1 MVESTDDAELLTIL
15 VNRQQLNLLKKHVF
29 PGSEGVIASA
39 RLTRHGIELT
49 GSWDEFDGLA
59 GWVAAEANDAR
70 RTRRPRQTELF
81 DDMAD
86 QLEAALL

>member
-1 MVESTDDAELLTIL
+1 MESTDDTELLTIL
-15 VNRQQLNLLKKHVF
+15 VNRDQLALLKKHYF
-29 PGSEGVIASA
+29 PGSEGLIASA
-39 RLTRHGIELT
+39 KTTRHGIELS
-49 GSWDEFDGLA
+49 GSWNEFDNLA

-86 QLEAALL
+86 QLEVALL